1 MSELDRIKSLAGL
14 ATNNVAEESV
24 EREMK
29 EEQVVAEGGCECCG
43 CSDSCGCP
51 ADCPTCDC
59 NRVEEGEY
67 GKKKKT
73 YEASGEFAE
82 PFYQLQDEF
91 CGGECTSPAHKAL
104 IDELVNYMSGDDIKG
119 FVADFR
125 RHHDMNDVEENVEEA
140 ELSEE
145 EQKILEAIPY
155 MFKLNKEGKSV
166 EEIAK
171 ELNMTVDAVKDAMS
185 KAKNESVS
193 EGKIDSKKMQ
203 AIMKRKEELI
213 DKGMEPEE
221 AQDQAAEE
229 NGVDPEDLA
238 ISLEEGW
245 DDEPMSACCDAPL
258 LNYDDGLGICSD
270 CKEWSGPHDDELEE
284 SSKMDTTQ
292 LAIIMKNAGLSE
304 ETIAQKL
311 EEWANTPEGVGE
323 IDPTEHGDAYDMA
336 QAVNLSLKK
345 YLDAEDMKVQVSE
358 DKTSEDLTSLYEA
371 YKANKK

>member
-29 EEQVVAEGGCECCG
+29 EQTTNESSFGPTMYQVRDENGQEYDIVKYRGEIVAMPSDPENLMGGGDGPYDYDEENCEI
-43 CSDSCGCP
+43 
-51 ADCPTCDC
+51 
-59 NRVEEGEY
+59 Y
-67 GKKKKT
+67 GIGKCTKIN
-73 YEASGEFAE
+73 EASGDFAE
-82 PFYQLQDEF
+82 PFYELQDEF

-104 IDELVNYMSGDDIKG
+104 IDELVMYMSGDDIKG

-125 RHHDMNDVEENVEEA
+125 RHHDMNDVEESVEEA

-185 KAKNESVS
+185 KAKNEDV
-193 EGKIDSKKMQ
+193 
-203 AIMKRKEELI
+203 
-213 DKGMEPEE
+213 
-221 AQDQAAEE
+221 
-229 NGVDPEDLA
+229 
-238 ISLEEGW
+238 EEGRY
-245 DDEPMSACCDAPL
+245 DGPNSSCCDAPL
-258 LNYDDGLGICSD
+258 KNYNDGLGICSD
-270 CKEWSGPHDDELEE
+270 CGDHAGPHEDELEE
-284 SSKMDTTQ
+284 GADETLEESPTMDTTQ

-323 IDPTEHGDAYDMA
+323 VEPTEHGDAYDMA
-336 QAVNLSLKK
+336 QAVNTSLKK
-345 YLDAEDMKVQVSE
+345 YLDAKDMKVQVSE
-358 DKTSEDLTSLYEA
+358 DTTSEDLTALYEA

>member
-51 ADCPTCDC
+51 PDCPTCDC
-59 NRVEEGEY
+59 NRVEEGKY

-73 YEASGEFAE
+73 YEASGDFAE
-82 PFYQLQDEF
+82 PFYELQDEF

-104 IDELVNYMSGDDIKG
+104 IDELVMYMSGDDIKG

-125 RHHDMNDVEENVEEA
+125 RHHDMNDVEESVEEA

-185 KAKNESVS
+185 KAKNEDV
-193 EGKIDSKKMQ
+193 
-203 AIMKRKEELI
+203 
-213 DKGMEPEE
+213 
-221 AQDQAAEE
+221 
-229 NGVDPEDLA
+229 
-238 ISLEEGW
+238 EEGRY
-245 DDEPMSACCDAPL
+245 DGPNSSCCDAPL
-258 LNYDDGLGICSD
+258 KNYNDGLGICSD
-270 CKEWSGPHDDELEE
+270 CGDHAGPHEDELEE
-284 SSKMDTTQ
+284 SPKMDTTQ

-323 IDPTEHGDAYDMA
+323 VEPTEHGDAYDMA

-358 DKTSEDLTSLYEA
+358 EKTADDLATLYEA
-371 YKANKK
+371 YKSDKKMPSKADVMKCCEDGMSKGEVCKKYPDCDQEKLKEMYNDCMEACKAKK

>member
-29 EEQVVAEGGCECCG
+29 EQTTNESSFGPTMYQVRDENGQEYDIVKYRGEIVAMPSDPENLMGGGDGPYDYDEENCEIYGIGKCTKINEAVG
-43 CSDSCGCP
+43 DS
-51 ADCPTCDC
+51 
-59 NRVEEGEY
+59 
-67 GKKKKT
+67 
-73 YEASGEFAE
+73 AE
-82 PFYQLQDEF
+82 PIYD
-91 CGGECTSPAHKAL
+91 L
-104 IDELVNYMSGDDIKG
+104 IDMHFEGDSQPVFDDLVRYLSGDQIKD

-125 RHHDMNDVEENVEEA
+125 RHHELPMDMDDDLDEA

-185 KAKNESVS
+185 KAKNEDV
-193 EGKIDSKKMQ
+193 
-203 AIMKRKEELI
+203 
-213 DKGMEPEE
+213 
-221 AQDQAAEE
+221 
-229 NGVDPEDLA
+229 
-238 ISLEEGW
+238 EEGRY
-245 DDEPMSACCDAPL
+245 DGPNSSCCDAPL
-258 LNYDDGLGICSD
+258 KNYNDGLGICSD
-270 CKEWSGPHDDELEE
+270 CGDHAGPHEDELEE
-284 SSKMDTTQ
+284 GADETLEESPTMDTTQ

-323 IDPTEHGDAYDMA
+323 VEPTEHGDAYDMA
-336 QAVNLSLKK
+336 QAVNTSLKK
-345 YLDAEDMKVQVSE
+345 YLDAKDMKVQVSE
-358 DKTSEDLTSLYEA
+358 DTTSEDLTALYEA

>member
-29 EEQVVAEGGCECCG
+29 EEQVVAEGGCECYG
-43 CSDSCGCP
+43 SSDSCDCP

-59 NRVEEGEY
+59 NRVEEGESSE
-67 GKKKKT
+67 T
-73 YEASGEFAE
+73 DAEVLEASGDFAE
-82 PFYQLQDEF
+82 PFYELQDEF

-104 IDELVNYMSGDDIKG
+104 IDELVMYMSGDDIKG

-125 RHHDMNDVEENVEEA
+125 RHHDMNDVEESVKEA

-185 KAKNESVS
+185 KAKNEDV
-193 EGKIDSKKMQ
+193 
-203 AIMKRKEELI
+203 
-213 DKGMEPEE
+213 
-221 AQDQAAEE
+221 
-229 NGVDPEDLA
+229 
-238 ISLEEGW
+238 EEGRY
-245 DDEPMSACCDAPL
+245 DGPNSSCCDAPL
-258 LNYDDGLGICSD
+258 KNYNDGLGICSD
-270 CKEWSGPHDDELEE
+270 CGDHAGPHEDELEE
-284 SSKMDTTQ
+284 GADETLEESPTMDTTQ

-323 IDPTEHGDAYDMA
+323 VEPTEHGDAYDMA
-336 QAVNLSLKK
+336 QAVNTSLKK

-358 DKTSEDLTSLYEA
+358 DTTSEDLTALYEA